1 MRSFQTTSVQE
12 VFSPT
17 FRNIGVEYKPYQVPN
32 YFRRGK
38 GVVVWKG
45 GTTMYFKHVMRI
57 SWAVFA
63 AAAFLTIPGD
73 VNSAAQQ
80 TVADPTSGVGKYN
93 GPGGCAASSCHGSVK
108 PKNVTKIWQNEFSIW
123 AAQDKHA
130 RAYSVLSNPVS
141 QRIGKIL
148 KLEQPP
154 NKSEKCLVCHALYV
168 PSDLRATT
176 FQPDD
181 GVSCENCH
189 GPAVGWLGPHTTEGW
204 QHYSAAEK
212 AKYGMYDTRDL
223 TRRSE
228 KCATCH
234 VGTADKQVDHEMI
247 AAGHPDLTFE
257 LDSFSAAMPKHW
269 KTDRPDD
276 DTRLG
281 VQTWAIGEAVQLRE
295 SLNRLSRRAS
305 GPNWPDYAELDCF
318 ACHHSLTLP
327 GDSWRLTT
335 TDYYQARRPG
345 VPAWNASHYLVF
357 RNFAAIVDP
366 PDAQRMDNSLNH
378 LSALMGKWANPQ
390 EISSAALDS
399 AGSVQQ
405 ILQKIVA
412 QRYDPNLT
420 ARIMQAIAGNAE
432 TISDGGERTA
442 EQATMALDSLFI
454 AYSAN
459 TKVANESEVRA
470 AINKLFQQLQ
480 NPSAY
485 NAPQFKQQL
494 QHVQALLPHASS
506 TQSGG

>member
-1 MRSFQTTSVQE
+1 MY
-12 VFSPT
+12 
-17 FRNIGVEYKPYQVPN
+17 FRN
-32 YFRRGK
+32 
-38 GVVVWKG
+38 
-45 GTTMYFKHVMRI
+45 VMRI
-57 SWAVFA
+57 SFAVFA
-63 AAAFLTIPGD
+63 AAAFLAMPCR
-73 VNSAAQQ
+73 VNSEPQPS
-80 TVADPTSGVGKYN
+80 VAPPSSGVGKYN

-108 PKNVTKIWQNEFSIW
+108 PKNVTRIWQNEFSIW

-141 QRIGKIL
+141 LRMEKIL

-168 PSDLRATT
+168 PPDLRATT
-176 FQPDD
+176 FQLDD

-204 QHYSAAEK
+204 QHLSATEK
-212 AKYGMYDTRDL
+212 SKYGMYDTRDL
-223 TRRSE
+223 TTRSE
-228 KCATCH
+228 KCVSCH

-269 KTDRPDD
+269 KTNRPDEPPW
-276 DTRLG
+276 LG

-305 GPNWPDYAELDCF
+305 GPHWPDYAELDCF

-335 TDYYQARRPG
+335 ADYYQGRRPG
-345 VPAWNASHYLVF
+345 VPAWNASRYLVF
-357 RNFAAIVDP
+357 RNFAGIVDP
-366 PDAQRMDNSLNH
+366 PGAQRMDSGLDRLYN
-378 LSALMGKWANPQ
+378 LMGKWASPQ
-390 EISSAALDS
+390 EISATALEA

-405 ILQKIVA
+405 ILQKIVT
-412 QRYDPNLT
+412 QRYDPELT
-420 ARIMQAIAGNAE
+420 ARIMQGIAGNAE
-432 TISDGGERTA
+432 TISNGGERTA
-442 EQATMALDSLFI
+442 EQATMAIDSLFI

-459 TKVANESEVRA
+459 IKVANESEVRG

-494 QHVQALLPHASS
+494 QKVQALLPHASS
-506 TQSGG
+506 TPSGG